1 MSTSPIS
8 LASIV
13 NTAQSTTNKA
23 TAKATSSTTSSTSSS
38 SALGGSSTSSTFLNL
53 LVKELQNQDPTAPV
67 DSTAMV
73 GQMISLN
80 SLDQL
85 ISINQTLSTA
95 TSSSST
101 ATGKSVAATGDS
113 TSATGSTASGSAAQV
128 EARNQLLNS
137 TQSTNAIQNA
147 TQNSLDPTK
156 ALDLSTLNFA
166 NGAK

>member
-8 LASIV
+8 LASIL
-13 NTAQSTTNKA
+13 NDAQSTTNKA
-23 TAKATSSTTSSTSSS
+23 KANATPATTSSTSSS
-38 SALGGSSTSSTFLNL
+38 ASLGGSTTSSTFLNL
-53 LVKELQNQDPTAPV
+53 LIKELQNQDPTAPV

-95 TSSSST
+95 TSASST
-101 ATGKSVAATGDS
+101 TPVKKDSVGAVANDS
-113 TSATGSTASGSAAQV
+113 SAAQV
-128 EARNQLLNS
+128 AARNELLNT
-137 TQSTNAIQNA
+137 TQNTNAIQNA

>member
-8 LASIV
+8 LASLLLPNAQTTK
-13 NTAQSTTNKA
+13 NTASAKA
-23 TAKATSSTTSSTSSS
+23 QATSSATSSTSSS
-38 SALGGSSTSSTFLNL
+38 ASLGGSTTSSTFLNL
-53 LVKELQNQDPTAPV
+53 LIKELQNQDPTAPV

-95 TSSSST
+95 TTKSST
-101 ATGKSVAATGDS
+101 TTPVTPVKGTVGAIGSDS
-113 TSATGSTASGSAAQV
+113 SAAQV
-128 EARNQLLNS
+128 AARTALLNS
-137 TQSTNAIQNA
+137 TQNTNAIQNA
-147 TQNSLDPTK
+147 TQDALDPTK
-156 ALDLSTLNFA
+156 ALNLSTLNFA

>member
-1 MSTSPIS
+1 MSASPIS
-8 LASIV
+8 LGSVLSA
-13 NTAQSTTNKA
+13 AQSTKNTA
-23 TAKATSSTTSSTSSS
+23 TAKANAATKSSTSSS

-95 TSSSST
+95 TKPTTTTPTTPVKHDVGAVPS
-101 ATGKSVAATGDS
+101 DS
-113 TSATGSTASGSAAQV
+113 SAAQV
-128 EARNQLLNS
+128 AARNELLNS
-137 TQSTNAIQNA
+137 TQNTNAIQNA